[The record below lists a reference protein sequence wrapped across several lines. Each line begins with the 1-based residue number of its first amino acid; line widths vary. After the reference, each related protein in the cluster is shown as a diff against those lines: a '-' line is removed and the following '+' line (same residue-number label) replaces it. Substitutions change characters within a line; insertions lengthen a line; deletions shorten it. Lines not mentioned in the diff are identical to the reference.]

1 MPESPA
7 TNVPTSTS
15 RWYQRVPD
23 PMVLI
28 FSILVVAALMTHVVP
43 AGEFERQQVNGV
55 TRIVPGSFHAVD
67 GHPANPLDVFVA
79 VPRGM
84 VEAAQFLFIVFIAG
98 GLFHLLTLTG
108 ALENAVGTTVRKVG
122 LRNRHIV
129 ITLTTFVFGF
139 FGAAVGFEN
148 NIALVPIGALVGHA
162 LGGGSLLGAGMAV
175 GGIGIGFALSPIN
188 PYTVGVAQ
196 GIAELPT
203 FSGAWLRTAL
213 LLTSLALLSA
223 FLVRRAGS
231 AAAKGRAAKERAA
244 KDGAASESAADDG
257 AEADSAPG
265 LSKPLEDYS
274 LRRED
279 AIVLGIFAA
288 GMAFMLFGVFRYGWY
303 INEIAGVFLA
313 IAVTIG
319 IARRMGGT
327 AFAASMMQGASAVTP
342 GALVIGLAAAI
353 KVILDDGRIIDTMV
367 HGLSSFLGDLPIL
380 LAAVLM
386 TLVQGVI
393 NFFIPGGSGQALVT
407 MPIMVPLGDLIGVT
421 RQVTVLAFQ
430 VGDGLTN
437 LIVPTSGGTLAML
450 ALARVDYATWVRFI
464 VPLVALVYGISWLF
478 IVVAVLIGYQ

>member
-1 MPESPA
+1 MAESPEGNA
-7 TNVPTSTS
+7 LP
-15 RWYQRVPD
+15 RADKWYKRLPD

-28 FSILVVAALMTHVVP
+28 FSILVIAAIMTHLVP
-43 AGEFERQQVNGV
+43 AGEFERQQVDGV
-55 TRIVPGSFHAVD
+55 TRIVPGSFHAVE
-67 GHPANPLDVFVA
+67 GSPADPLDVFVA

-84 VEAAQFLFIVFIAG
+84 VEAAQYLFIVFIAG
-98 GLFHLLTLTG
+98 GLFHLLTLSG

-122 LRNRHIV
+122 LENRHVV

-162 LGGGSLLGAGMAV
+162 LGGGRLLGAGMAV

-203 FSGAWLRTAL
+203 FSGAWLRTIL
-213 LLTSLALLSA
+213 LLTALALLSM
-223 FLVRRAGS
+223 FLVRRVERLEDAG
-231 AAAKGRAAKERAA
+231 
-244 KDGAASESAADDG
+244 DDG
-257 AEADSAPG
+257 VATTLG
-265 LSKPLEDYS
+265 LSKPLSEYS
-274 LRRED
+274 LSRAD
-279 AIVLGIFAA
+279 LGVLGIFVA
-288 GMAFMLFGVFRYGWY
+288 GMAYMLFGVFSYGWY

-313 IAVTIG
+313 IAVAIG

-327 AFAASMMQGASAVTP
+327 GFVSHMMQGASAVTP

-353 KVILDDGRIIDTMV
+353 KVILDDGRITDTMV
-367 HGLSSFLGDLPIL
+367 HGLSGFLGDVPKL

-437 LIVPTSGGTLAML
+437 LLVPTSGGTLAML
-450 ALARVDYATWVRFI
+450 ALARVGYGDWVRFI
-464 VPLVALVYGISWLF
+464 FPLIAVVYGVSWLF
-478 IVVAVLIGYQ
+478 VILAVLIGYQ

>member
-1 MPESPA
+1 MPETPGTA
-7 TNVPTSTS
+7 EHTSS
-15 RWYQRVPD
+15 GSWYRRLPD

-28 FSILVVAALMTHVVP
+28 FSILVVAAIMTHVVP
-43 AGEFERQQVNGV
+43 AGEFERQQVEGI
-55 TRIVPGSFHAVD
+55 TRIVPGSFHTVE
-67 GHPANPLDVFVA
+67 GSPADPLDVFVA

-84 VEAAQFLFIVFIAG
+84 VEAAQYLFIVFIAG

-122 LRNRHIV
+122 LDNRHIV

-203 FSGAWLRTAL
+203 FSGAWLRTL
-213 LLTSLALLSA
+213 LLLSSLGLLSW
-223 FLVRRAGS
+223 FLVRRLDRTGEHQ
-231 AAAKGRAAKERAA
+231 AAEGPPP
-244 KDGAASESAADDG
+244 DDL
-257 AEADSAPG
+257 G
-265 LSKPLEDYS
+265 LSKPLQDYS
-274 LRRED
+274 LGRQD
-279 AIVLGIFAA
+279 AVVLGIFGA
-288 GMAFMLFGVFRYGWY
+288 GMAYMLFGVFSYGWY

-313 IAVTIG
+313 IAVAIG

-327 AFAASMMQGASAVTP
+327 AFVAHMMQGASAVTP

-353 KVILDDGRIIDTMV
+353 KVVLDDGRITDTMV
-367 HGLSSFLGDLPIL
+367 QGLSGFLGDLPTL

-450 ALARVDYATWVRFI
+450 ALARVGYATWVRFI
-464 VPLVALVYGISWLF
+464 FPLMALVYILSWLF
-478 IVVAVLIGYQ
+478 IVFAVLIGYQ